1 MPTIRVVVRFR
12 PINSREKTTAS
23 ENNWSGKEI
32 CPIYVDDKH
41 LQEYDETSDS
51 KRIGKQVRL
60 SSKSFAFDEI
70 LVWVSQ
76 QTAFERIGLPV
87 VTDALNGING
97 TIFAYGQTGSGKTF
111 SMFGP
116 EPLTENN
123 ANLLGI
129 IPRCCAQIF
138 ANLSTN
144 EKIKGYRIDVSFFEI
159 YIHNKIRDLLH
170 PAKKGDPAL
179 KVRDG
184 LKGVFIE
191 NLKPET
197 ATNLQEIL
205 ALIAL
210 ANSHRTV
217 SSTKMNATSSR
228 SHSVMRVQIRI
239 EMKDGSRCK
248 SQINFGDLAGSEK
261 VNKTGATGQ
270 TLKEAM
276 AINQSLTLLGNVIA
290 ALAKIGSGKKGKGSM
305 VPFRD
310 SALTHVLK
318 DSLSGNCKT
327 TLVTAASPH
336 KFNLIETVST
346 FRFASRCKL
355 VKTKAEKNVVLS
367 PSQMRKMI
375 EKLKIE
381 VIGLKQK
388 LLKGGGNGG
397 NNDDDSV
404 TGIGVKILWP
414 SDFQPWANDKKVF
427 STLEKQINSQI
438 KCVLKKTYQD
448 EKDINTIPYVVC
460 LSAPGTK
467 REVTVKFHCDE
478 NDSGEYNRNNCIDI
492 CNKLAETISKIDN
505 NKLKPALRNYD
516 ICESF
521 SQPSIGEL
529 KEIISSQKLQIN
541 LINEQLENVKKEN
554 EEVYAE
560 IEEMKTNFHNL
571 ENSSLRSRSID
582 VPSHGLHHMSG
593 QSITSYHSMSN
604 TPTSGYGNFFVNKV
618 PKRGNF
624 RQQSIFTGDING
636 NLLKTEDLLTQL
648 LHSKFEVLK
657 SNRSL
662 QLLQVRYMCE
672 QKKIKQL
679 RYVISRMQSEYMD
692 LKSQSI
698 LSTAVLTDVA
708 DSYNQQNESVVT
720 IVTSPAFQPLT
731 DDDNEL
737 IESALDDILND
748 MDMNDL
754 LDDSDDDLKY
764 NQKNKNKNGK
774 IPILRALASLTK
786 IDENST
792 TKLSESR
799 SNNRRRLFPEMDIN
813 RNDKRRASA
822 SDTNFHSFGIR
833 NGRNNRKRNSI
844 LNRMVNNNNS
854 KNKRCVTFASKG
866 ANYLWQA
873 TQQRKDLL
881 NDMISFESID
891 DDDENIDDN
900 IENNNNSF
908 IPHDISFINSINLWK
923 GYSKQWIQPWT
934 IHDVI
939 QWLKKIDSGNLRQ
952 YSKIFRRNKINGRKL
967 LDLQMHDLL
976 DMNIDRIH
984 AEKILKFTN
993 SIVEDLNDDDDDD
1006 DDIYNDIDW
1015 D

>member
-541 LINEQLENVKKEN
+541 LINEQLENVKKDKINTFEKQLNILNSCNKQYN
-554 EEVYAE
+554 E
-560 IEEMKTNFHNL
+560 F
-571 ENSSLRSRSID
+571 NS
-582 VPSHGLHHMSG
+582 
-593 QSITSYHSMSN
+593 N
-604 TPTSGYGNFFVNKV
+604 
-618 PKRGNF
+618 
-624 RQQSIFTGDING
+624 
-636 NLLKTEDLLTQL
+636 
-648 LHSKFEVLK
+648 
-657 SNRSL
+657 SNRML
-662 QLLQVRYMCE
+662 YGG
-672 QKKIKQL
+672 I
-679 RYVISRMQSEYMD
+679 
-692 LKSQSI
+692 
-698 LSTAVLTDVA
+698 
-708 DSYNQQNESVVT
+708 
-720 IVTSPAFQPLT
+720 
-731 DDDNEL
+731 
-737 IESALDDILND
+737 IE
-748 MDMNDL
+748 
-754 LDDSDDDLKY
+754 
-764 NQKNKNKNGK
+764 
-774 IPILRALASLTK
+774 
-786 IDENST
+786 
-792 TKLSESR
+792 
-799 SNNRRRLFPEMDIN
+799 
-813 RNDKRRASA
+813 
-822 SDTNFHSFGIR
+822 
-833 NGRNNRKRNSI
+833 RNNRKQMIVNDANSWIKNAKRVQTQTESVLETVKDTFMVQFEHYKSFIDDFGNIRDKPKRKRSLSPSTKNSDDEIII
-844 LNRMVNNNNS
+844 LNNPKKKLKLNKKKKKQMLHMTGGIQYRDMKIGSGELIQNGEKVNVFYVGQTDDKQVFDKSISGNGFEFTFGS
-854 KNKRCVTFASKG
+854 GDVIKGWDIGLKGMRVGGKRKLVIPPKLAYG
-866 ANYLWQA
+866 ANGSPPSIPGNA
-873 TQQRKDLL
+873 TLT
-881 NDMISFESID
+881 FT
-891 DDDENIDDN
+891 
-900 IENNNNSF
+900 IEV
-908 IPHDISFINSINLWK
+908 K
-923 GYSKQWIQPWT
+923 G
-934 IHDVI
+934 V
-939 QWLKKIDSGNLRQ
+939 N
-952 YSKIFRRNKINGRKL
+952 
-967 LDLQMHDLL
+967 
-976 DMNIDRIH
+976 
-984 AEKILKFTN
+984 
-993 SIVEDLNDDDDDD
+993 
-1006 DDIYNDIDW
+1006 
-1015 D
+1015 